1 MQTFDSAMQYLAAV
15 DGDWVRLIAE
25 VGDCGLKTTPNREP
39 YEALVRSISYQQLHG
54 RAAEAILG
62 RLLAMYPDQPFPTP
76 ANILATDP
84 ALMRACGFSATKV
97 ATIREIAQKTQDGL
111 VPTLADAQLM
121 SNEELITRLVQL
133 KGVGRWTV
141 EMLLIFTLERWD
153 VLPVGDFGVREGYR
167 LLKSLAEQPTPKV
180 FNEIGLAWSPYRS
193 IASWYLWQA
202 ASLYKLK
209 PEKVAKKKSS

>member
-1 MQTFDSAMQYLAAV
+1 MQTFDSAIQYLAAV
-15 DGDWVRLIAE
+15 DDDWARLIAD
-25 VGDCGLKTTPNREP
+25 VGDCGLKTTPGREP

-62 RLLAMYPDQPFPTP
+62 RLLDMYPDQPFPTP
-76 ANILATDP
+76 FNILATDP
-84 ALMRACGFSATKV
+84 ALMRACGFSAIKV
-97 ATIREIAQKTQDGL
+97 ATIREIAQKAQDGL

-121 SNEELITRLVQL
+121 SNEDLIERLVQL

-167 LLKSLAEQPTPKV
+167 LLKSLPKQPTPK
-180 FNEIGLAWSPYRS
+180 ELSTIGATWSPYSS
-193 IASWYLWQA
+193 IAAWYLWQA
-202 ASLYKLK
+202 ASLYKPKL
-209 PEKVAKKKSS
+209 EIVVKKKGS